1 MTTMLRI
8 SAGAS
13 ALALAF
19 ALTACGGS
27 HGMLPSSATGQSP
40 IGSDA
45 VQAPLAADAADGVT
59 PDAKAKIKITPAK
72 LALLGTGA
80 SGVQSFT
87 ITEANYKGK
96 FKAESTCS
104 KVATLKPTAAKGPK
118 TTIKVTPK
126 KAGTCTITFSD
137 TAKNSA
143 KLSIN
148 DTTATV
154 GLDALSISPNSV
166 SVRVVLTT
174 VNGVPPKAGV
184 ATAAITALPST
195 CQTAGCTVAAPQ
207 SPAGNDAYALTIY
220 DGANASG
227 NILATGTASAA
238 IAAGKANVITA
249 PQLSKVPAF
258 LVFSGLATAN
268 AGTTFTHSLTLSVQD
283 ADHAAIIGTYSTPIT
298 VTDADTSAI
307 AQGTSISLNGAAAS
321 RSATLARS
329 SDTMTF
335 TYGGLAI
342 PAVTVTASATG
353 ATNGSVTFTATL
365 QPIVFTDPDTNNTP
379 EIDLYNPATGSPGNS
394 GTFSLTQP
402 GWAGSPYGKNFTY
415 ALAGT
420 GLPSTT
426 TNCSSYTV
434 TPASGTAT
442 SFTVSVGASSVAGS
456 CTMTLTGAPG
466 TATQAVVL
474 TYSTGSIGVSGKHH
488 KP

>member
-40 IGSDA
+40 IG
-45 VQAPLAADAADGVT
+45 ADAAQGPFIT
-59 PDAKAKIKITPAK
+59 QAPDKKAKIKITPAK

-87 ITEANYKGK
+87 IAEASYKGK
-96 FKAESTCS
+96 FTAKSTCA
-104 KVATLKPTAAKGPK
+104 KVATLKPAAAKGPK

-126 KAGTCTITFSD
+126 AAGTCTITFTD
-137 TAKNSA
+137 TSKSSA
-143 KLSIN
+143 KLSIS
-148 DTTATV
+148 DTTAAVT
-154 GLDALSISPNSV
+154 LDALSISPNST
-166 SVRVVLTT
+166 SVKVVLTS
-174 VNGVPPKAGV
+174 VNGAAPKGV
-184 ATAAITALPST
+184 VTTAITALPST

-207 SPAGNDAYALTIY
+207 SPAGNDAYTLTIY
-220 DGANASG
+220 DGANTAG

-249 PQLSKVPAF
+249 PQLVKVPAF

-283 ADHAAIIGTYSTPIT
+283 ADHSAIVGTYSSPIT

-307 AQGTSISLNGAAAS
+307 AQGTSISLNGGAAS
-321 RSATLARS
+321 RSVSLSKS

-342 PAVTVTASATG
+342 PPVAVTASASG
-353 ATNGSVTFTATL
+353 ATSGSVTFTATL
-365 QPIVFTDPDTNNTP
+365 QPLVYSGPLTGSTP
-379 EIDLYNPATGSPGNS
+379 EIDLYNTTTGQPGYS
-394 GTFSLTQP
+394 GSFSLTQA
-402 GWAGSPYGKNFTY
+402 GWIGSPYGKFASYTLGGSSN
-415 ALAGT
+415 
-420 GLPSTT
+420 
-426 TNCSSYTV
+426 NCSSYSIS
-434 TPASGTAT
+434 PASGTAAAY
-442 SFTVSVGASSVAGS
+442 TVSVGATPVAGT
-456 CTMTLTGAPG
+456 CTLTLAGAAG

-474 TYSTGSIGVSGKHH
+474 TYTSSSVGISGKHR